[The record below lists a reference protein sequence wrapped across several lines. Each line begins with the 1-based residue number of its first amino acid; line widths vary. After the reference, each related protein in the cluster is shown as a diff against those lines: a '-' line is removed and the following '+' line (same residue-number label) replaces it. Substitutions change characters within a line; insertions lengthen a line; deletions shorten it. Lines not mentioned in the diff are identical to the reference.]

1 MNISVRAG
9 VIIFL
14 FLMIISKAV
23 MAETC
28 SLSSTSSFKG
38 GSIVSTPL
46 NYAKISVSNDMPDGT
61 VLYQQR
67 YRPGFSSVTVNCDKA
82 ATWYYI
88 TTMTSTPQPLSGWSG
103 TVIPSESTS
112 WSSWAG
118 KIYETGLPGIGLTYS
133 MLSAHGAVP
142 ANIGG
147 SCAASTS
154 CTETNSMLSV
164 YLTLVK
170 TGPVS
175 PGVINAANFP
185 TMNMAL
191 GRKTSAVDLF
201 TLSFSGSID
210 VSLPTCTTP
219 DYTILLGKWT
229 TSSFNG
235 KGSTTPWVQS
245 DIHLTNCE
253 VFNGSQVTS
262 WDNVSSDNG
271 TISTGTFKNN
281 AWSISFSP
289 VSSLI
294 DATNGIMSVDNSSS
308 DAATGIGIQI
318 SAGDVATADTNII
331 DFGLPI
337 TGGLP
342 SDGTGSIIIPL
353 SARYI
358 QTEDSVTA
366 GTANGK
372 LIYTISYL

>member
-1 MNISVRAG
+1 MNISVKAG
-9 VIIFL
+9 AVIFL
-14 FLMIISKAV
+14 FLMVISQAV
-23 MAETC
+23 MAVTC

-67 YRPGFSSVTVNCDKA
+67 YRPGFSSVTVNCDEA

-154 CTETNSMLSV
+154 CTESNSMLSV

-219 DYTILLGKWT
+219 D
-229 TSSFNG
+229 
-235 KGSTTPWVQS
+235 
-245 DIHLTNCE
+245 
-253 VFNGSQVTS
+253 
-262 WDNVSSDNG
+262 
-271 TISTGTFKNN
+271 
-281 AWSISFSP
+281 
-289 VSSLI
+289 
-294 DATNGIMSVDNSSS
+294 
-308 DAATGIGIQI
+308 
-318 SAGDVATADTNII
+318 
-331 DFGLPI
+331 
-337 TGGLP
+337 
-342 SDGTGSIIIPL
+342 
-353 SARYI
+353 
-358 QTEDSVTA
+358 
-366 GTANGK
+366 
-372 LIYTISYL
+372 